1 MLIVFAGSPG
11 TGKTTLARALAD
23 ERNAVYL
30 RIDTIEQALQKPRPA
45 GEDIGPA
52 GYLVAY
58 ALAKENLR
66 QPGHIVIVDAVNPL
80 KVTRDAWQEIA
91 RASACPLSEIELICS
106 DRDEHRR
113 RVEMRATEGDGSP
126 PLTWQQVIDRPYEP
140 WDRPHL
146 VVDTAKRSAQQALAE
161 IRRWIDDD
169 ASGRTIDQ
177 R

>member
-1 MLIVFAGSPG
+1 MFAGLPG

-30 RIDTIEQALQKPRPA
+30 RIDTIERALHQGRTD

-66 QPGHIVIVDAVNPL
+66 RHGRIVVADAVNPL
-80 KVTRDAWQEIA
+80 KATRDAWREIA
-91 RASACPLSEIELICS
+91 KAVTCPLFEIELICS

-113 RVEMRATEGDGSP
+113 RIETRPVEEDGSL
-126 PLTWQQVIDRPYEP
+126 PLTWQHVIDRFYEP
-140 WDRPHL
+140 WDRPHRL
-146 VVDTAKRSAQQALAE
+146 IDTAKRSPEQALTE
-161 IRRWIDDD
+161 IRRWIDSDVS
-169 ASGRTIDQ
+169 ASTGHR
-177 R
+177 